1 MGEDGCMSD
10 EICGYKIDKVL
21 GKGRYSEVYHA
32 RKNDTE
38 RAIKVVKVTNDSSVN
53 EIGTGER
60 SSSYYE
66 QLCNDLLEEVQ
77 FISELSKE
85 DNRYIVQYYEYETE
99 QVEELGRKTTYLY
112 IFMEYLKPLSEL
124 VRCSELN
131 CEDVIQIGK
140 DIAQALIICHENHIL
155 HRDIKPDNI
164 FVSEKE
170 GRNRKYKLGDFGI
183 SKRLKQNEM
192 ASTLK
197 GTPMYMAPEV
207 FMGRKDERSYGYS
220 SDIYSLA
227 LILYVLLNDNRF
239 PFLPDYPIEILP
251 EDETLAFSKR
261 MKGILPKKPIH
272 APKELAEVLE
282 KALMDKDNR
291 YQTAK
296 EFLDAWNDAAQR
308 LTEQE
313 KKHIVS
319 KVSEKNVEEE
329 KTIPHEQEG
338 NSILQRRSI
347 SLSKTEIPEDR
358 NKVTNIIPDNINGGE
373 IPPSPIPIPKPNL
386 EIPGDEIKPK
396 NGIWKIV
403 LSSFLLVVIIVV
415 VIIIRG
421 FPLNL
426 KFATKN
432 SSNGEI
438 EKTQIITE
446 APTENRETTKKETIT
461 KEVLEDTVEWKFKD
475 NILVQYL
482 GLEKEITL
490 PKGIEGIGEGVFADR
505 MDLISVI
512 VPRGTYIIEKKAF
525 QNCAN
530 LEKVELPESLKEIQ
544 ESAFAG
550 CLKLGNVMLSNT
562 ITKIGNQAFCRCSS
576 VTEWDLPD
584 QLMEIGEYAFMGNSN
599 ITEVVIPPYTETIG
613 SYAFQGCS
621 KLKEVTIPE
630 TVTEIGDGCFSMCS
644 TDIKIICAE
653 NSKAHEY
660 ALQNKIPFEFQ

>member
-124 VRCSELN
+124 GRCSELY
-131 CEDVIQIGK
+131 CEDVIQ
-140 DIAQALIICHENHIL
+140 IL

-251 EDETLAFSKR
+251 EDER
-261 MKGILPKKPIH
+261 
-272 APKELAEVLE
+272 
-282 KALMDKDNR
+282 
-291 YQTAK
+291 
-296 EFLDAWNDAAQR
+296 
-308 LTEQE
+308 
-313 KKHIVS
+313 
-319 KVSEKNVEEE
+319 
-329 KTIPHEQEG
+329 
-338 NSILQRRSI
+338 
-347 SLSKTEIPEDR
+347 
-358 NKVTNIIPDNINGGE
+358 
-373 IPPSPIPIPKPNL
+373 
-386 EIPGDEIKPK
+386 
-396 NGIWKIV
+396 
-403 LSSFLLVVIIVV
+403 
-415 VIIIRG
+415 
-421 FPLNL
+421 
-426 KFATKN
+426 
-432 SSNGEI
+432 
-438 EKTQIITE
+438 
-446 APTENRETTKKETIT
+446 
-461 KEVLEDTVEWKFKD
+461 DT
-475 NILVQYL
+475 
-482 GLEKEITL
+482 
-490 PKGIEGIGEGVFADR
+490 
-505 MDLISVI
+505 S
-512 VPRGTYIIEKKAF
+512 
-525 QNCAN
+525 
-530 LEKVELPESLKEIQ
+530 
-544 ESAFAG
+544 
-550 CLKLGNVMLSNT
+550 
-562 ITKIGNQAFCRCSS
+562 
-576 VTEWDLPD
+576 
-584 QLMEIGEYAFMGNSN
+584 
-599 ITEVVIPPYTETIG
+599 
-613 SYAFQGCS
+613 
-621 KLKEVTIPE
+621 
-630 TVTEIGDGCFSMCS
+630 
-644 TDIKIICAE
+644 
-653 NSKAHEY
+653 
-660 ALQNKIPFEFQ
+660 